1 MSTTH
6 LMQTYSPQ
14 PVAFARGEGAWL
26 WDTEG
31 KRYLDGLAG
40 IAVNGLGHN
49 HPVLVRAI
57 SEQAAKIIHTS
68 NLFTVPEQERA
79 AAKVCGLAGM
89 DNAFFANSGAE
100 ANEAAIKLARLHGH
114 QRGIDNPQIIVM
126 EKAWHGRTLAT
137 LSATGSRKAQAG
149 FEPLMGGFLRVPYND
164 VAAIERMAEN
174 PSIVAILMEVLQGEG
189 GIHVAHAEYLK
200 RLREICDARQW
211 LLMIDEVQS
220 GIGRTGKWFAHQWAG
235 VVPDVITLA
244 KGLAS
249 GVPIGACLARGVAA
263 KVFKPGNHGTTFG
276 GGPLVSIA
284 AITTLEVIERD
295 GLMQHAAQMGEA
307 IMGGLRK
314 ALAGVA
320 GVKEIRGMGLMI
332 GIELDRPCGEVTRR
346 CLEAGLVVNV
356 TAESVVRLLPPLVIK
371 REECEQLVS
380 ILSGVVKQFL
390 AESKTAA
397 AA

>member
-1 MSTTH
+1 M
-6 LMQTYSPQ
+6 LR
-14 PVAFARGEGAWL
+14 F
-26 WDTEG
+26 
-31 KRYLDGLAG
+31 
-40 IAVNGLGHN
+40 
-49 HPVLVRAI
+49 
-57 SEQAAKIIHTS
+57 
-68 NLFTVPEQERA
+68 
-79 AAKVCGLAGM
+79 
-89 DNAFFANSGAE
+89 
-100 ANEAAIKLARLHGH
+100 
-114 QRGIDNPQIIVM
+114 
-126 EKAWHGRTLAT
+126 
-137 LSATGSRKAQAG
+137 SR
-149 FEPLMGGFLRVPYND
+149 R
-164 VAAIERMAEN
+164 
-174 PSIVAILMEVLQGEG
+174 
-189 GIHVAHAEYLK
+189 
-200 RLREICDARQW
+200 
-211 LLMIDEVQS
+211 
-220 GIGRTGKWFAHQWAG
+220 
-235 VVPDVITLA
+235 
-244 KGLAS
+244 
-249 GVPIGACLARGVAA
+249 
-263 KVFKPGNHGTTFG
+263 
-276 GGPLVSIA
+276 SIA